1 MELFS
6 QQQYPLTY
14 QLFQSQNLL
23 YHLNLLSPFRSGLIS
38 SPLYN
43 ESVRHV
49 LRIWICPDRE
59 ARGFIILEISY
70 IKMINMVKIDI
81 IKVGQLRM
89 YIEEREQ
96 CRAVTRHRPWS
107 WEPFTDVAVDLE
119 MWCTSPFRRGRCIGT
134 ASCFFWDIFLS
145 GF

>member
-14 QLFQSQNLL
+14 QLFQSQNVL

-49 LRIWICPDRE
+49 LRI
-59 ARGFIILEISY
+59 
-70 IKMINMVKIDI
+70 
-81 IKVGQLRM
+81 
-89 YIEEREQ
+89 
-96 CRAVTRHRPWS
+96 
-107 WEPFTDVAVDLE
+107 
-119 MWCTSPFRRGRCIGT
+119 
-134 ASCFFWDIFLS
+134 
-145 GF
+145 